1 MEKTVKKLL
10 TIIKKNYNGYPN
22 EKLIIKFLSNII
34 YLIEDIELSDEKKIR
49 EIKYNIN
56 NLFPPREGLT
66 EYYVF
71 LENRKEMIIVN
82 QEIKKLRENLY
93 SLYRKIQKKLYAV
106 KVPAGTVIYEGPV
119 GYQGGMYLGGME
131 IEQVFIQEPW
141 KNPGVTIMKY
151 PK

>member
-34 YLIEDIELSDEKKIR
+34 YLIEDTELSDEKKIR

-66 EYYVF
+66 EYYIF

-82 QEIKKLRENLY
+82 QEIKELRENLY
-93 SLYRKIQKKLYAV
+93 SLYRKIQKKNYMQL
-106 KVPAGTVIYEGPV
+106 
-119 GYQGGMYLGGME
+119 
-131 IEQVFIQEPW
+131 
-141 KNPGVTIMKY
+141 KY
-151 PK
+151 PQEQLYMKVQLHHKVGCIWEEWKPNKYLYKSLGKYQELKS

>member
-1 MEKTVKKLL
+1 MFNEMEKTVKKLL

-34 YLIEDIELSDEKKIR
+34 YLIEDTELSDEKKIR

-71 LENRKEMIIVN
+71 LENRKEMVIVN

-93 SLYRKIQKKLYAV
+93 SLYRKI
-106 KVPAGTVIYEGPV
+106 
-119 GYQGGMYLGGME
+119 
-131 IEQVFIQEPW
+131 
-141 KNPGVTIMKY
+141 
-151 PK
+151 